1 MKCGRTDPS
10 AAERPSVG
18 CGRSGRDRLCSV
30 IVGVFGTRLALF
42 GISPKLPEYL
52 PRTLARVHAHH
63 QQGRMHTEHVQ
74 MFITNLG
81 KDNILLG
88 TDWLKYHNPSIGWRR
103 HEVHFDQCPRDCQQL
118 HRFTKAWEE
127 PSRSD
132 WLARLCGKHIQQWK
146 KL

>member
-52 PRTLARVHAHH
+52 PRTLAWVHAHH
-63 QQGRMHTEHVQ
+63 RRPDLKRGVKMDNTNQMLLEPQLFVKKATEQGTIE
-74 MFITNLG
+74 
-81 KDNILLG
+81 LL
-88 TDWLKYHNPSIGWRR
+88 DKQLRQKLK
-103 HEVHFDQCPRDCQQL
+103 EV
-118 HRFTKAWEE
+118 TA
-127 PSRSD
+127 
-132 WLARLCGKHIQQWK
+132 
-146 KL
+146 